1 MPTIKKEKTVK
12 TPGKTEASGQ
22 YWYSNGKRKTSV
34 ARVRMHKGSGKIT
47 LNGQPLDKA
56 AKLQIHAEELSTPLK
71 LTGKDGM
78 FDIIIKVDGGG
89 THSQIEA
96 SRHGIAK
103 ALVLFDENLRTT
115 LKRAGLLSRDS
126 RIKERK
132 KFGLKRARRAPQWA
146 KR

>member
-1 MPTIKKEKTVK
+1 MVKEKTAKKAEKPK
-12 TPGKTEASGQ
+12 TAGQ
-22 YWYSNGKRKTSV
+22 YWYAAGKRKTSV
-34 ARVRMHKGSGKIT
+34 ARVRLYKGSGAIT
-47 LNGQPLDKA
+47 FNKQPLDKA
-56 AKLQIHAEELSTPLK
+56 AKLQIHAEELVTPLK

-78 FDIIIKVDGGG
+78 FDITIQAEGGG

-132 KFGLKRARRAPQWA
+132 KYGLKRARRAPQWA

>member
-1 MPTIKKEKTVK
+1 MTEPKTTKKKAIKSDS
-12 TPGKTEASGQ
+12 PSGQ
-22 YWYSNGKRKTSV
+22 YWYANGKRKTSI
-34 ARVRMHKGSGKIT
+34 ARVRLFKGSGKIT
-47 LNGQPLDKA
+47 LNEQPVEKA
-56 AKLQIHAEELSTPLK
+56 TKLQIHTEELMTPLK
-71 LTGKDGM
+71 LTGKDGI
-78 FDIIIKVDGGG
+78 FDVTIKTEGGG

-96 SRHGIAK
+96 ARHGIAK

-132 KFGLKRARRAPQWA
+132 KYGLKRARRAPQWA